1 MDARQG
7 NYRKAVLHMR
17 RSNLW
22 LVGLFA
28 SVATLFVAWQQD
40 ESDNVDTYQK
50 LSLHVAPVAG
60 TPASH
65 STASSLSPFSSL
77 TCKLANGERVN
88 TTACNPDSANRGDAS
103 DLDDARPDVRA
114 QSALSRIEAREFD
127 KLHVLA
133 SSFSDCWFVHAP
145 SLDQRKPLDQQV
157 ASGCD
162 FALVERLVDKAQSA
176 IKTASSQGDHVA
188 REAYVDLLVTK
199 IGVNQSQ
206 LELYDRTSKDPD
218 AISGVE
224 KLEAKIDADR
234 SQIVSFVQSLN
245 EPSEYLKDSMATAAQ
260 LREIRNESGNAPP
273 QAR

>member
-1 MDARQG
+1 MP
-7 NYRKAVLHMR
+7 

-22 LVGLFA
+22 LVVILFACFA
-28 SVATLFVAWQQD
+28 SVFAWWQGNENEDQVSHPKALQRATANYGARAALNADW
-40 ESDNVDTYQK
+40 SNVT
-50 LSLHVAPVAG
+50 
-60 TPASH
+60 
-65 STASSLSPFSSL
+65 SPFSLLS
-77 TCKLANGERVN
+77 CNLANGDKVS

-103 DLDDARPDVRA
+103 DLEDARPEVRA
-114 QSALSRIEAREFD
+114 KSALTRIEAREFD

-145 SLDQRKPLDQQV
+145 SLDQRTPPDQQV

-176 IKTASSQGDHVA
+176 IHTASSQGDYVA

-245 EPSEYLKDSMATAAQ
+245 VPSEYLKDAMATAAQ
-260 LREIRNESGNAPP
+260 LRESRNESGNAPP